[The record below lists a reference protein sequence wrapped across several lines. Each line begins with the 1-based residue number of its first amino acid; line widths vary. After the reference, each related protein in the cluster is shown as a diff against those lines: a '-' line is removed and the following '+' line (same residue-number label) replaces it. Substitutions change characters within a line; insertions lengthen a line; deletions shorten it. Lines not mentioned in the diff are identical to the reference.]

1 MENTIQKIPFL
12 RLSIALAAGIILGS
26 YFEISIAFI
35 LSAIIFI
42 LIFLILVNRNYKFNR
57 NVIFGLGI
65 HLLLILLAL
74 LIFQLHNKKPHFFEN
89 GKFMAT
95 ILEAPQE
102 KQNSYKSVLKLSAFH
117 KNDSIIKTN
126 EKVIVYFGK
135 QDEIKELKPGDNI
148 LFNQSP
154 QFVNNNGNPYEFDY
168 KKYLE
173 RKKIYRQLYL
183 PAKSWIKTENRTL
196 FSLQIQAELVREKL
210 LNIYRVQNL
219 GENEFKI
226 LSALTLGYKRG
237 LDPEIKYV
245 FSAAGAMHVLAVSGL
260 HVGII
265 FLVMLK
271 LLGFLK
277 RQKMGKIIFICT
289 VISCLWFYA
298 FITGLSPSVAR
309 AATMFTFFIIGDNLQ
324 RPSNFYNSL
333 AASAFF
339 LLLINPN
346 FLFEVSFQLS
356 YSAVFG
362 IVYLQPRLEKILL
375 LKNKFTKY
383 FWQLLTVSVAAQIA
397 TFPLAL
403 YYFNQFPTYFWI
415 TNLFVIL
422 AVTVL
427 IPLGLALLA
436 FSKISLIST
445 ALSFIINNII
455 GGIYWL
461 LQKIEDL
468 PFSVWEVSLNRIE
481 LIFILAFLFSIFIFL
496 KTPRIMYIKS
506 TLTFLLLLFIFSFT
520 NKSIHLKQKEIIVY
534 NNTDNTIVHLI
545 SGKKNYIISEYNFQ
559 ENDYA
564 KNLFKNTKSKLQL
577 KSPIFLTQTDTLK
590 DDYLLAKNGVLFFEG
605 KTIFINSNQ
614 TNTPKNIL
622 PDLIINTNQA
632 QDIELNN
639 TNKSLVV
646 TNKRFIQKN
655 NKFIQPVY
663 QVSKQGAFRMKW

>member
-1 MENTIQKIPFL
+1 
-12 RLSIALAAGIILGS
+12 
-26 YFEISIAFI
+26 
-35 LSAIIFI
+35 
-42 LIFLILVNRNYKFNR
+42 
-57 NVIFGLGI
+57 
-65 HLLLILLAL
+65 
-74 LIFQLHNKKPHFFEN
+74 
-89 GKFMAT
+89 MAT

>member
-1 MENTIQKIPFL
+1 
-12 RLSIALAAGIILGS
+12 
-26 YFEISIAFI
+26 
-35 LSAIIFI
+35 
-42 LIFLILVNRNYKFNR
+42 
-57 NVIFGLGI
+57 
-65 HLLLILLAL
+65 
-74 LIFQLHNKKPHFFEN
+74 
-89 GKFMAT
+89 MAT

-545 SGKKNYIISEYNFQ
+545 SGKKNYIIYEYNFK